1 MLNCKGEMISVIS
14 RFTVINGMEAEV
26 RDAFVNRPHLVEDAP
41 GFIRLEV
48 HSSIE
53 NPAEFWLLTWWESE
67 ELFNQWHKS
76 HRHESHQFM
85 PKGLRLDPRGTEV
98 KVLIHIAS

>member
-1 MLNCKGEMISVIS
+1 V
-14 RFTVINGMEAEV
+14 
-26 RDAFVNRPHLVEDAP
+26 
-41 GFIRLEV
+41 
-48 HSSIE
+48 E

-67 ELFNQWHKS
+67 ELFNQWHKD

-98 KVLIHIAS
+98 KVLTHIAS